1 MFINGRNLLIYAEGK
16 VVAAAKVCRI
26 SIDSELI
33 EVAGVDGGQS
43 KCYTYAMLS
52 WTVTVTKLVT
62 MVHELFESAGNF
74 VRLSFIVRD
83 KYGKLSGDRMTGDA
97 LIKSVAVDGTTG
109 SLVTGNITFQ
119 GNGKLIREV
128 VGLCDYDGTDLYD
141 YNGNSRLCAPSSNL

>member
-1 MFINGRNLLIYAEGK
+1 M
-16 VVAAAKVCRI
+16 VAAAKTCRI
-26 SIDSELI
+26 SMDSDLI
-33 EVAGVDGGQS
+33 EVAGVDSGQA

-74 VRLSFIVRD
+74 VRLSFVVRD

-97 LIKSVAVDGTTG
+97 LIKSVSVDGATG

-119 GNGKLIREV
+119 GNGELIREV